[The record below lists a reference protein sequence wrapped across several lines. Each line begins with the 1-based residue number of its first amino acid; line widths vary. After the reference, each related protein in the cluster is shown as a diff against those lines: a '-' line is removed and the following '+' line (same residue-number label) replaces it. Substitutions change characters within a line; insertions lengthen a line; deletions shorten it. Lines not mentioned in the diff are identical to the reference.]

1 MRKWVRPSACEECFA
16 SNENIANS
24 VSPCIT
30 GIIECVYPAQNA
42 SETGDNGIYD
52 GYNGRD
58 IWQSNSG
65 VYKDGY
71 GMNHGACGT
80 PTEIN
85 YSTGEGKGYE
95 IYQGKLDRNRPI
107 SGISLTDY
115 TLGMHNDVT
124 WTSTDGAGTYHH
136 KGRIYISLVANS
148 KPNHS

>member
-30 GIIECVYPAQNA
+30 GTIECVYPAQN
-42 SETGDNGIYD
+42 SWETGDNNIYD

-58 IWQSNSG
+58 VGQYNSG

-80 PTEIN
+80 PTVIN

-107 SGISLTDY
+107 SNINPAVY
-115 TLGMHNDVT
+115 TEGMHYVT
-124 WTSTDGAGTYHH
+124 WTSTDGTGIYHH
-136 KGRIYISLVANS
+136 KGRIKVTLVDNS